1 MELETALAKALD
13 EVSTSL
19 TPQIITGEGNEVFHL
34 EWDNMNKITTN
45 IHGSN
50 VVNSTGGIMIQEVKP
65 GFDANGKDQKLPS
78 YERSMACSLKVDT
91 PETLA
96 PIHIYNRVGPKFT
109 TDKEI
114 LNHCE
119 AFYRNLYS
127 SKTDPPNEKYDHI
140 FFEASTEKKLNQ
152 IEQDS
157 CEGSLTRAECLKALK
172 EMDSNKTPGS
182 DGLPA
187 EFYKIF
193 WNDIADFL
201 LGSINYAYKTGQ
213 LSVSQ
218 KRGIVKL
225 IPKKD
230 AEPYYVKNWRPISLL
245 NCDYKLATKAVANR
259 LKQVLPKL
267 IDNDQTGF
275 LKGRFIGENI
285 RLIDSVINFTAA
297 KNIPGLLVFLDF
309 EKAFDTVEWPFI
321 QKTFQHFNFGPSIIS
336 WIKLFY
342 HDIETCILNNGW
354 SSNFFKLERG
364 VRQGCPLSPYL
375 FILCAEVLADA
386 IRNDNN
392 IKGITV
398 DGQEIKISLY
408 ADDTT
413 LILDGSRA
421 SFQNS
426 LQVLEL
432 FSLISGLRLN
442 YKKTEVLWIGANAG
456 SEEKLCPEH
465 DLKWMKNKVKTLG
478 VWLSTDPI
486 ITMKANYD
494 EKLTKLKASLSCWE
508 LRRLSLLGKI
518 TVLKSLIVSQ
528 LTYILSPLPTNHC
541 AVDEVNT
548 LFFKFLWNG
557 KGDKIKRDVMIS
569 EYEDG
574 GLKMIDIRLFTQA
587 LKLNWVKKYL
597 DTGNHAKWK
606 LFFNLQLR
614 DLGGGTIFKGNLHKK
629 DLLAYFKVS
638 DVFLQEIL
646 QTWSNINYED
656 NISSKEQL
664 LSQYLW
670 LNSLI
675 RVNNKPIHYPAWS
688 SQGIQNIGHLME
700 NETRFLSFSEFKER
714 YNIKTN
720 FLSFCGVIS
729 AIKRIL
735 WHEDNI
741 PGKQI
746 IEYRMNVHLFGNGPS
761 PAVATFGLRKTA
773 ADGEEEFGEEAP
785 EFVHRNFYVDDGLAS
800 RPTAQQAID
809 LVTSTQAM
817 LATANLRLHK
827 VMSNTVEVMEAFPP
841 KIGVKEY
848 AIWIFATTACPH
860 SAHSESIGTLR
871 KTLSP
876 SRSAFPTNLSR
887 EEEYYQ
893 WSTRYTTH

>member
-1 MELETALAKALD
+1 M
-13 EVSTSL
+13 
-19 TPQIITGEGNEVFHL
+19 
-34 EWDNMNKITTN
+34 
-45 IHGSN
+45 
-50 VVNSTGGIMIQEVKP
+50 
-65 GFDANGKDQKLPS
+65 
-78 YERSMACSLKVDT
+78 
-91 PETLA
+91 
-96 PIHIYNRVGPKFT
+96 
-109 TDKEI
+109 
-114 LNHCE
+114 
-119 AFYRNLYS
+119 
-127 SKTDPPNEKYDHI
+127 
-140 FFEASTEKKLNQ
+140 
-152 IEQDS
+152 
-157 CEGSLTRAECLKALK
+157 TRAECLKALK

-426 LQVLEL
+426 LQVLEP

-675 RVNNKPIHYPAWS
+675 RVNNKPIHYAAWS

-729 AIKRIL
+729 AIKQLVIIFKKNAS
-735 WHEDNI
+735 HENTNYESFLDKFLKAKNPNRAAYKKLVEKKQKQPVNSQTKWSVDCMIEENETIDWKTAYKLPFQCTKISKLLVFQFKLLHRRLATNNFFKKINLNDNDLCSFCQLEEETLI
-741 PGKQI
+741 
-746 IEYRMNVHLFGNGPS
+746 HLFWNCTVTSSFWDNFKQWLLNNETSLRSLELTPS
-761 PAVATFGLRKTA
+761 LVIGLKPHPFLRKY
-773 ADGEEEFGEEAP
+773 
-785 EFVHRNFYVDDGLAS
+785 FYFLFLVARLYIWTCRTRCT
-800 RPTAQQAID
+800 RPTID
-809 LVTSTQAM
+809 NFPLFLSHY
-817 LATANLRLHK
+817 NL
-827 VMSNTVEVMEAFPP
+827 
-841 KIGVKEY
+841 
-848 AIWIFATTACPH
+848 
-860 SAHSESIGTLR
+860 
-871 KTLSP
+871 
-876 SRSAFPTNLSR
+876 
-887 EEEYYQ
+887 
-893 WSTRYTTH
+893 